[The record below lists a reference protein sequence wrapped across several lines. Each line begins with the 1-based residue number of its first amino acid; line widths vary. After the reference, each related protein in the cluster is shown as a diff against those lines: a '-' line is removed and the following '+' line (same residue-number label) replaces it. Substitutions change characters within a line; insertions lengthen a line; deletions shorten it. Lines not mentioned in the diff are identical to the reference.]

1 MSRVFLCRLAG
12 GGHPS
17 GAIKLQGFIAW
28 LLAGILLGPLL
39 GFTVWAIVRVFQGQ
53 AAAAATA
60 PFARRFAVIVA
71 VVAPATFYLM
81 TLLLVVMFGWQR

>member
-1 MSRVFLCRLAG
+1 
-12 GGHPS
+12 
-17 GAIKLQGFIAW
+17 
-28 LLAGILLGPLL
+28 
-39 GFTVWAIVRVFQGQ
+39 VRVFQGQ